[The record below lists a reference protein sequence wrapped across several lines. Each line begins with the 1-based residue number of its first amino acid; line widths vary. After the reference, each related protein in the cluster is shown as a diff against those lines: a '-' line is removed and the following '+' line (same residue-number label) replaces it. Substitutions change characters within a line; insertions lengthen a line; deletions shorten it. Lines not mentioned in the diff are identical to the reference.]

1 MKQRINLVTLSDV
14 QRFVSVVSSI
24 EEKVT
29 LSDNEG
35 HCVSAKSM
43 LGSIYSL
50 EWTDTFVECERDIYT
65 KIAEFVVD
73 ETPNNTK

>member
-1 MKQRINLVTLSDV
+1 MSDV
-14 QRFVSVVSSI
+14 QRFVNALNSV

-29 LSDNEG
+29 LTDNEG
-35 HCVSAKSM
+35 HCVSAHSV

-50 EWTDTFVECERDIYT
+50 EWTETFVECEKDIYT

-73 ETPNNTK
+73 ETPNDTK

>member
-1 MKQRINLVTLSDV
+1 MRQRINLVTLSDV
-14 QRFVSVVSSI
+14 QRFVNAVSTV

-35 HCVSAKSM
+35 HRVSAQSM
-43 LGSIYSL
+43 LGLLYSL

-65 KIAEFVVD
+65 KIAEFVVN
-73 ETPNNTK
+73 ETPNNN